1 MPPENHTPA
10 SEQGQSGPVAAA
22 PAVPAPASAA
32 LAGLPLFAGLNS
44 QELALLQ
51 ARMER
56 TQFPVNQ
63 TVFWRGERGEHLYV
77 IESGR
82 AAVTIPSDEGKHV
95 TVDVLGPGQ
104 VFGEI
109 SMLDGGPRTATV
121 RALEPLVLRSLA
133 REQFQAFLRSSPS
146 AAIHMLA
153 VMGQRQRAST
163 EALRHVANPNIV
175 FHKTRTT
182 WWQRASDLIARMAAS
197 QWFTLFHAAWF
208 GLWIVINLLA
218 SAGWLPGAMGFDPFP
233 FGLLTMC
240 VSLEAIFLSIFVL
253 VSQNRQ
259 AEKDRVQID
268 LDYQVNLKAQT
279 EIMNLSRKLDA
290 IELALASG
298 AVPAGQS
305 GAPGPG
311 AKGSAGPAHA
321 ANAPS

>member
-1 MPPENHTPA
+1 MPADPTTPA
-10 SEQGQSGPVAAA
+10 SEQGRSGPAGGA
-22 PAVPAPASAA
+22 PGLPAPSASA
-32 LAGLPLFAGLNS
+32 LAGLPLFAGLGTD
-44 QELALLQ
+44 ELAALH

-56 TQFPVNQ
+56 TQFPANQ

-82 AAVTIPSDEGKHV
+82 AAVTVPSDEGKHI

-133 REQFQAFLRSSPS
+133 REQFHAFLRSSPS

-175 FHKTRTT
+175 FHKTRIT

-218 SAGWLPGAMGFDPFP
+218 SAGWLPEAMGFDPFP

-268 LDYQVNLKAQT
+268 LDYQVNVKAQT
-279 EIMNLSRKLDA
+279 EIMNLSRKLEA
-290 IELALASG
+290 IELALTERG
-298 AVPAGQS
+298 
-305 GAPGPG
+305 GP
-311 AKGSAGPAHA
+311 SA
-321 ANAPS
+321 